1 MANWRSV
8 MAKRSVMAR
17 EECNGHRCNKR
28 ADKEYTWK
36 ATKAAHFRGFCV
48 SLITH
53 HTHTTAAAH
62 HTPCWLVSCTASE
75 NQSCKYRSDQPLAAL
90 VFVSPGS
97 FKKPSPPPPCKSARG
112 GVGVLRFGADA
123 SRAPKSLA
131 CEARSARR
139 YVDARRRPTP
149 ASSRLARGGGRR
161 EDLLFA
167 MHRARDVSLLHREQT
182 RERVFEIS
190 RKVRK

>member
-1 MANWRSV
+1 MADGGAVLWRSVMANWRSV

-97 FKKPSPPPPCKSARG
+97 FKKPSPPP
-112 GVGVLRFGADA
+112 
-123 SRAPKSLA
+123 RA
-131 CEARSARR
+131 
-139 YVDARRRPTP
+139 
-149 ASSRLARGGGRR
+149 
-161 EDLLFA
+161 
-167 MHRARDVSLLHREQT
+167 SLLEAA
-182 RERVFEIS
+182 
-190 RKVRK
+190 